1 MDTLQMYFSI
11 FTIEFEYPT
20 LKTGWESCKHP
31 KCPWQSAK
39 FPWHVAQEKSERLL
53 AGPWFAWKN
62 AYYYSI
68 LGKDMCIMKGKY
80 MIKQMESRNNVFH
93 QPNFFG
99 KWKNNTNPFK
109 LQMNNEYVFNHFAGA
124 TVQKSKERQIC
135 DVIYLGSI
143 NTNGSAHYRL
153 KTQWLDIQ

>member
-1 MDTLQMYFSI
+1 
-11 FTIEFEYPT
+11 
-20 LKTGWESCKHP
+20 
-31 KCPWQSAK
+31 
-39 FPWHVAQEKSERLL
+39 
-53 AGPWFAWKN
+53 
-62 AYYYSI
+62 
-68 LGKDMCIMKGKY
+68 MCIMKGKY